1 MAFLPNTKIQ
11 VTNLGETIIKASVWI
26 QAPEQQGYKKD
37 TEGGRKGKNKFEIS
51 GSIGYLDAISIC
63 L

>member
-1 MAFLPNTKIQ
+1 MAFLTDTKIQ
-11 VTNLGETIIKASVWI
+11 DPILGGTIIKASVWI
-26 QAPEQQGYKKD
+26 QANEQEGYKKD
-37 TEGGRKGKNKFEIS
+37 TEGERKGKNKLEIN